1 MKKILTD
8 FFRDKIAPHSQVI
21 SDAKNRISEIDATF
35 MESFDHTKA
44 LQEAQE
50 DIASF
55 EAKIQHLYRELEA
68 FQTGPVS
75 STTVTSTPV
84 KTKSKAPASDDI
96 ALLSDIE
103 IIEKDLQQ
111 TTRDLDFTRK
121 RKESYEFQAALPE
134 ERSELERL
142 IAEKTTILEEA
153 AKSLNNLIF
162 EGEKKSFV
170 FSWVAKLNLF
180 ESNTDS
186 ANIFHYLAHYNILHL
201 VLPSM
206 LENASLIVKRELGKT
221 FNATD
226 AKRAVL
232 EKLGNTDSSG
242 LPPLQRALIRDSEE
256 SFKYIMELPDCKK
269 GFFEVGHGGS
279 NIFHQAILKGHF
291 QYLLPFI
298 EDRLEQLAQD
308 EGFVPPAGSVSDH
321 VKLMLASENIK
332 GYSPAKLAA
341 YVASSED
348 FQYIFNSGILKL
360 SSSRKEKQVE
370 TCSED
375 RVIST
380 KQAAVADLL
389 ELEEGPITIPMDF
402 VSTTGSTSD
411 SPAGSSDAVAVDD
424 VASVISKRLVEV
436 DLLKQDVLIDFL
448 FEGNRNVE
456 KFILAMV
463 NDGCEDIFDLILTRQ
478 RITGN
483 FELAKY
489 IIQITEQV
497 RDIKSLERD
506 HIKFP
511 EIISIYRKIFKEY
524 WPQITLND
532 NNVKAYTQ
540 LEELAQQMDSQGGK
554 VFGIPSDKLKEA
566 LDIPE
571 AVLSQYDGDI
581 FQASQAI
588 FFDRVSDG
596 YELDLATKTLA
607 KSTVGM
613 NTPSPVRINIREIV
627 NSTVKKKALAE
638 HQDILRHIESTV
650 DSVEAV
656 VVPSIRSQLKETTGL
671 NDSLDVDKPS
681 DDDDDCDEVKIE
693 ISEHLQLIFDEI
705 KSLKDT
711 PGNEHFLEIY
721 DKANPS
727 VTENDVDTTI
737 LLLATG
743 MRNDPEAFLNFV
755 NNATVEVDGE
765 VVTLEGFL
773 AEYIEHASID
783 MFDNYGSI
791 NFEPAM
797 AEIIAVALAKA
808 GKLECKHLSF
818 VMKVHNEGALDAAI
832 RIGLESQLLTWED
845 ILFLAFEKDNLI
857 AVPESGTSV
866 LNKFLSESIET
877 SALESIF
884 ANLIP
889 ALVSRLTQISM
900 IICDDVASE
909 ARVLKTLEARVEF
922 VASLLN
928 SEKVADEQK
937 IAFEDGALENFT
949 QIFGTFADPGRTL
962 DYNYTKKTLV
972 VIAEGLKPHLNNQK
986 FIGTDFSALLVQY
999 EKPAEHQAD
1008 SSTVADISDAVVVM
1022 PMSSEPDAV
1031 PVSGDADA
1039 VDIDGTTE
1047 Y

>member
-1 MKKILTD
+1 MRKILID
-8 FFRDKIAPHSQVI
+8 FIRTHIAPHSQNI
-21 SDAKNRISEIDATF
+21 SDAKNRISEIDTTF
-35 MESFDHTKA
+35 MESFDYERELH
-44 LQEAQE
+44 EAME
-50 DIASF
+50 EITRF
-55 EAKIQHLYRELEA
+55 EEEIQRLHSELEA
-68 FQTGPVS
+68 FQTGPVN
-75 STTVTSTPV
+75 STPV
-84 KTKSKAPASDDI
+84 KTTSASDDI
-96 ALLSDIE
+96 APPSEIE
-103 IIEKDLQQ
+103 IVEKNLLQIRSDLNFVQ
-111 TTRDLDFTRK
+111 K
-121 RKESYEFQAALPE
+121 RKEFCESQSILPD
-134 ERSELERL
+134 
-142 IAEKTTILEEA
+142 EKARLEEKIVA
-153 AKSLNNLIF
+153 ETQALTEEAENLNSLIF
-162 EGEKKSFV
+162 KGEKKSFV
-170 FSWVAKLNLF
+170 FSWVAKLDLF
-180 ESNTDS
+180 KSEAEGT
-186 ANIFHYLAHYNILHL
+186 NIFHYLAHYNILHL
-201 VLPSM
+201 VLPSI

-232 EKLGNTDSSG
+232 EKLGDTDSSG

-269 GFFEVGHGGS
+269 GFFKVGHEGS
-279 NIFHQAILKGHF
+279 NIFHQVILKGHF

-298 EDRLEQLAQD
+298 EDGLGQLAED
-308 EGFVPPAGSVSDH
+308 EGFTPPAGSVSDH
-321 VKLMLASENIK
+321 VKLMLASENVK

-360 SSSRKEKQVE
+360 LSDKKEKQVE
-370 TCSED
+370 TYSEE
-375 RVIST
+375 RSISV
-380 KQAAVADLL
+380 KQATITDLIELAD
-389 ELEEGPITIPMDF
+389 GPVTIPMNF
-402 VSTTGSTSD
+402 D
-411 SPAGSSDAVAVDD
+411 SPASASTDAADD
-424 VASVISKRLVEV
+424 VAPVISKRLVEA
-436 DLLKQDVLIDFL
+436 DLLKQDLLIDFL

-456 KFILAMV
+456 EFILAMV
-463 NDGCEDIFDLILTRQ
+463 NNGCEDIFDLILARQ
-478 RITGN
+478 RITGK

-497 RDIKSLERD
+497 RDIKSLEHD
-506 HIKFP
+506 HVKFP

-571 AVLSQYDGDI
+571 AILLRHGGDI
-581 FQASQAI
+581 FEAAQSV

-596 YELDLATKTLA
+596 YETDLAAKTIV

-613 NTPSPVRINIREIV
+613 STPSPVRINIRDV
-627 NSTVKKKALAE
+627 VKSTVKKKALAK
-638 HQDILRHIESTV
+638 HPDILRYIESVV

-656 VVPSIRSQLKETTGL
+656 VVPSIKNQLEEVTGL
-671 NDSLDVDKPS
+671 NDSLDAFDKPS
-681 DDDDDCDEVKIE
+681 DDDDEVKIE
-693 ISEHLQLIFDEI
+693 ISRHLQLIFDEI
-705 KSLKDT
+705 KSLKDN
-711 PGNEHFLEIY
+711 PGNEHFLETY
-721 DKANPS
+721 NKANPLG
-727 VTENDVDTTI
+727 TENNVDATI

-743 MRNDPEAFLNFV
+743 MRNDLGAFLNFV
-755 NNATVEVDGE
+755 NDATVEVAGE

-773 AEYIEHASID
+773 TEYIAHASID
-783 MFDNYGSI
+783 MFDDYGSI

-845 ILFLAFEKDNLI
+845 ILSLAFEKDNLI
-857 AVPESGTSV
+857 AVPESGTPV
-866 LNKFLSESIET
+866 LSKFLSKSIEI
-877 SALESIF
+877 SVLESIF

-889 ALVSRLTQISM
+889 ALVSRLTQIAM
-900 IICDDVASE
+900 IICDDAASE

-928 SEKVADEQK
+928 SEKVTDEQK

-949 QIFGTFADPGRTL
+949 QIFDTFADPGRTL
-962 DYNYTKKTLV
+962 DYNYTKKALV

-999 EKPAEHQAD
+999 EKLAEHQAD
-1008 SSTVADISDAVVVM
+1008 SSTSLITSLVAASANAVDA
-1022 PMSSEPDAV
+1022 DAI
-1031 PVSGDADA
+1031 PVSGGGST
-1039 VDIDGTTE
+1039 VDVDGTEE